1 MKEYFDYTIEKDSDP
16 RYLVGQR
23 VFAMVQK
30 VKVKLGKKSLVND
43 PNKKKNT
50 PFIVEGVPLKKN
62 SIVFTYLEYW
72 KELAVRHAIDS
83 MHLEKN
89 VFESTIGVLDLS
101 TKKKD
106 GLKSRMGMER
116 LGIRPDV
123 AEPPN
128 SSGSECD
135 NHCC

>member
-16 RYLVGQR
+16 HYLVGQR

-89 VFESTIGVLDLS
+89 VFENIIFLDLS
-101 TKKKD
+101 SKKD
-106 GLKSRMGMER
+106 WHQVMHGDLVPG
-116 LGIRPDV
+116 
-123 AEPPN
+123 
-128 SSGSECD
+128 
-135 NHCC
+135 